1 MIICR
6 FLTYILTNIMYC
18 SFHSFSL
25 LNYHIHKENICSL
38 GVNYFNNHHE
48 RFKDDYEFKKKIYA
62 RISFEL

>member
-1 MIICR
+1 
-6 FLTYILTNIMYC
+6 MYC